1 MKTTRFVR
9 RCGNCFVCS
18 LVIAYVCLMFTA
30 SARGHNDNVMLR
42 RNKIINTNDLRGELQ
57 SMEREHLRLKEEIK
71 LSLTPCK
78 ICVYMVEKIKENNGK
93 MPEGMCSKL
102 IHKTG
107 SDFGALVTTTCNM
120 IADAVGTEIEGMRHW
135 LHSGCLRK
143 DAASV
148 SVVKPCP
155 SAEIC
160 SQLSNLMG
168 KQFCK
173 PPKAHPGTGDK
184 CKACVLVMERVKQGY
199 GEQGTL
205 QDICIEA
212 AQKGH
217 KELQP
222 YCEMV
227 LNSLLKWGDKFKGWL
242 ENGCSQDENDGESEN
257 VKPCPNEF
265 MCHQMEDLVE
275 KPFCPKPIMG

>member
-1 MKTTRFVR
+1 MGTTRFVG
-9 RCGNCFVCS
+9 RCGNGFVRS
-18 LVIAYVCLMFTA
+18 LVIAYVYLMFTA
-30 SARGHNDNVMLR
+30 FARGHNDNVMLR

-57 SMEREHLRLKEEIK
+57 SMEREHLRLKEEAR

-78 ICVYMVEKIKENNGK
+78 LCVYIVEKIKESHGK
-93 MPEGMCSKL
+93 MPLGVCSTL
-102 IHKTG
+102 VHKAG
-107 SDFGALVTTTCNM
+107 NDFGSFLTTTCNM
-120 IADAVGTEIEGMRHW
+120 IADAVGNEIQGMRHW
-135 LHSGCLRK
+135 LDKGCLRK

-155 SAEIC
+155 SQEIC
-160 SQLSNLMG
+160 SQLSSLLG
-168 KQFCK
+168 KPFCK
-173 PPKAHPGTGDK
+173 PPKAHPSGGDK
-184 CKACVLVMERVKQGY
+184 CQACKLVMERVKQGY

-212 AQKGH
+212 AHKGH

-242 ENGCSQDENDGESEN
+242 ENGCKQDENDGESEN
-257 VKPCPNEF
+257 VKPCPDEF
-265 MCHQMEDLVE
+265 MCHQMQDLVE
-275 KPFCPKPIMG
+275 KPFCPKPFMG